1 MRMSAMRRNNAI
13 CVLTFLLVA
22 ALACVDLEVAK
33 VLGRSY
39 AAVGSA
45 IELMDAREA
54 AEAGD
59 AALAAELEEAAEGEV
74 DWGIIGF
81 LDPRIEVVRA
91 HASVDG
97 DTVSVEA
104 EVTQAFPFGTPPAM
118 SVEAKVSDRLPAAG
132 R

>member
-1 MRMSAMRRNNAI
+1 MRIDTVI
-13 CVLTFLLVA
+13 CGLALLLMLFTCYAWCGVKESK
-22 ALACVDLEVAK
+22 DLG
-33 VLGRSY
+33 L
-39 AAVGSA
+39 AAVESA

-74 DWGIIGF
+74 DWGYIGF
-81 LDPRIEVVRA
+81 MNPRIEVVRA

-97 DTVSVEA
+97 DAVSVEA

-118 SVEAKVSDRLPAAG
+118 SVEAEVSDRLPAAG
-132 R
+132 G